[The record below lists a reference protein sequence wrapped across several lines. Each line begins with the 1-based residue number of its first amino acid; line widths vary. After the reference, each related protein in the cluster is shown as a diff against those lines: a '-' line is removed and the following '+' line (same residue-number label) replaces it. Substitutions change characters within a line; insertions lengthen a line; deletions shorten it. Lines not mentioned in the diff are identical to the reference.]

1 MIRLMV
7 VDDHVEARKQI
18 VNDLTSGDL
27 ITVIAESGTSDEAWQ
42 MAQQLLP
49 DIILLDL
56 HLPGFLTT
64 DALLQRLVRLTN
76 VKVVAFASKAQA
88 ADVQDLLDAGAAGY
102 VLKKDQSALIR
113 MAILMVSRGSTG
125 VISPSLP
132 RYLTRLNP
140 DERTILRHLTARGKL
155 AKAAERLGIP
165 EEELTKV
172 AQHLAEKLE
181 LSSIDSL
188 IKWAKKHGF

>member
-88 ADVQDLLDAGAAGY
+88 ADVQDHLDAGAAGY
-102 VLKKDQSALIR
+102 VL
-113 MAILMVSRGSTG
+113 
-125 VISPSLP
+125 
-132 RYLTRLNP
+132 
-140 DERTILRHLTARGKL
+140 
-155 AKAAERLGIP
+155 
-165 EEELTKV
+165 
-172 AQHLAEKLE
+172 
-181 LSSIDSL
+181 
-188 IKWAKKHGF
+188 